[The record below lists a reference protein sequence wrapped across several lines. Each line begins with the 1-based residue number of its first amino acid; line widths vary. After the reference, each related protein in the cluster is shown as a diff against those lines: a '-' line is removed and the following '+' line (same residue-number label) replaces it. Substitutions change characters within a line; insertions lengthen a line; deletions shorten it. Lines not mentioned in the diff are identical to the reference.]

1 MTVAILKEFLTELNI
16 TYKSSDRKAA
26 LILKVKEARC
36 QMNQHGCNS
45 EKQHHGHHTRNAKR
59 NSGQCHFVL
68 YFDQY
73 AHKRML
79 ILILIMFLLSLYG
92 HTLPAYLVIYIYLS
106 MAHLFFY
113 FANGMLVDFFTTLF
127 IVLYRIL

>member
-1 MTVAILKEFLTELNI
+1 MNKKMLDKKNKEMALRKSGPPEYMTVAILKEVLTELNI

-26 LILKVKEARC
+26 LILKVKEARS

-45 EKQHHGHHTRNAKR
+45 KKQHHGHHTRNAKR

-79 ILILIMFLLSLYG
+79 ILILIMFLLSLY
-92 HTLPAYLVIYIYLS
+92 VIPYQ
-106 MAHLFFY
+106 H
-113 FANGMLVDFFTTLF
+113 
-127 IVLYRIL
+127 IL